1 MQNQHENNRLNIQQ
15 SCCSILWLSSRLTIR
30 FNFNVLILKVLVLII
45 LTVFFMP
52 VFAANMN
59 NNLAEMLRSARM
71 WEAKDRPDL
80 ARTMLEKALLT
91 NEDPEVLLMLA
102 SIELRS
108 KNTNLAEK
116 YLQKLEQRFPNHP
129 NTRAVRSLYN
139 VYTTQNQTLARIR
152 LMARAGKAEDAAKA
166 MIQLFPDGPPPEE
179 LGLEYY
185 QIIGN
190 TTEHQSLVLAGL
202 AKRYKETSEARY
214 RLAWLKLKQNK
225 TDLAESL
232 REYEALAA
240 APDVNKTKLRE
251 SWWSALKHLNASPSS
266 LLSVR
271 NFLREY
277 PEDQKAIILLTD
289 LQQSKE
295 FAADQKFVAKL
306 SDEKTNNN
314 KTNVKSNGTR
324 QHKDD
329 AAKIDN
335 DPATL
340 SREKG
345 LAFLELGQYEVA
357 EGEFQKTLSLKPNDA
372 AALGGIGLI
381 RLRQGIQSEATTWF
395 QRAASIE
402 PNSSKWH
409 SLLNTASFWHEMKQA
424 DGLLDAGN
432 LQEAQLAVHQALN
445 IDANNTDAL
454 ALLGNI
460 LAAANKQAEAE
471 QVYVKALKQ
480 DANNIAALRGL
491 LALLTRSERPQEA
504 LALIADYRLKNPT
517 QAELF
522 SESQARI
529 LRDEAD
535 AYMMAR
541 RPTHALQAL
550 ETAVL
555 LAPSDAWIRYDLANL
570 YQRLGLPVVGTR
582 VMAEGS
588 KLMPD
593 DIGMNYA
600 YALVLTAQE
609 EEEDALLRLEH
620 IPVAAKTKAINEL
633 ETRARVNLHTRN
645 AKQLFSAAKF
655 EAATRELLQAEQRAT
670 DQPSAI
676 EQVAEAWFGL
686 DQPSRGIALMKQGL
700 IDKKIASL
708 SSLLYYAS
716 MLNRAKQDD
725 ALKVFLPEL
734 YAQRGWTDPQLER
747 LLAIETDASVRQI
760 EHYLKLGEEAKA
772 HAIATQMPVF
782 GKAGEMTTLKSQARM
797 LQEANDAKS
806 AIPLL
811 NAVLQDHA
819 NDTDA
824 QLNLI
829 QAYIQEGNKQA
840 AQDSIN
846 QMLSR
851 MQGNDIEIQL
861 SINRLALSLGNIKQA
876 RLLIAALLARQ
887 PKNAQVLMQA
897 GFIERS
903 DKQYDAA
910 LAYFRE
916 VKALGNSNV
925 LIKSN

>member
-1 MQNQHENNRLNIQQ
+1 MMQYLHENSRLILQQ
-15 SCCSILWLSSRLTIR
+15 GCCSILWLFYR
-30 FNFNVLILKVLVLII
+30 FKLNFNVLILVM

-52 VFAANMN
+52 VSAANNN

-108 KNTNLAEK
+108 KNTNLAAK
-116 YLQKLEQRFPNHP
+116 YLQKLDQRFPNHL
-129 NTRAVRSLYN
+129 NTRAVRNLYN

-166 MIQLFPDGPPPEE
+166 MMQLFPDGPPPEE

-185 QIIGN
+185 QITGN
-190 TTEHQSLVLAGL
+190 TIDGQSAALSVLAR
-202 AKRYKETSEARY
+202 RYKETGEARY

-251 SWWSALKHLNASPSS
+251 SWWSALKGLNASPSS

-295 FAADQKFVAKL
+295 FAVDQKLIAKL
-306 SDEKTNNN
+306 SNN
-314 KTNVKSNGTR
+314 KSNGKANVAR
-324 QHKDD
+324 QSKDD
-329 AAKIDN
+329 AAQIDN
-335 DPATL
+335 EPATL
-340 SREKG
+340 NREKG
-345 LAFLELGQYEVA
+345 LAFLALGQYEDA
-357 EGEFQKTLSLKPNDA
+357 EAEFQKTLFLKPKDA
-372 AALGGIGLI
+372 EALGGIGLI
-381 RLRQGIQSEATTWF
+381 RQRQGIQDEAISWF

-402 PNSSKWH
+402 PNSNKWR
-409 SLLNTASFWHEMKQA
+409 SLINTASFWHQMKQA
-424 DGLLDAGN
+424 DGLLEAGN
-432 LQEAQLAVHQALN
+432 LPEARLSVQQALN

-471 QVYVKALKQ
+471 QLYVKALKQ
-480 DANNIAALRGL
+480 DNNNIAAMRGL
-491 LALLTRSERPQEA
+491 ITLLARSKRHQEA
-504 LALIADYRLKNPT
+504 LALIADYRVKNQA

-541 RPTHALQAL
+541 RPTHAIQAL
-550 ETAVL
+550 ETAML
-555 LAPSDAWIRYDLANL
+555 LAPQDAWIRYDLSSL
-570 YQRLGLPVVGTR
+570 YNRLGLPAIGTR
-582 VMAEGS
+582 VMAEG
-588 KLMPD
+588 LTLVPD
-593 DIGMNYA
+593 DASMSYA

-609 EEEDALLRLEH
+609 KEEEALLQLDH

-633 ETRARVNLHTRN
+633 ETRARINVHTRN
-645 AKQLFSAAKF
+645 ARQFFSAAKF

-670 DQPSAI
+670 DQRATNQPSAI
-676 EQVAEAWFGL
+676 EQVVEAWFGI
-686 DQPSRGIALMKQGL
+686 DQPNRGIAFMKQGL
-700 IDKKIASL
+700 IDKKIAST

-725 ALKVFLPEL
+725 ALKAFLPEL
-734 YAQRGWTDPQLER
+734 YIRSDWTEAQLDK
-747 LLAIETDASVRQI
+747 LLAIETDTSVRQI
-760 EHYLKLGEEAKA
+760 AHYLKLGEEAKA
-772 HAIATQMPVF
+772 HAIAMQMPVF
-782 GKAGEMTTLKSQARM
+782 GKAGEIKTQKLQARM
-797 LQEANDAKS
+797 LQAANDAKS
-806 AIPLL
+806 AIPIL
-811 NAVLQDHA
+811 NAVLQNHA
-819 NDTDA
+819 NDTET

-829 QAYIQEGNKQA
+829 QAYIQQGNNQA

-846 QMLSR
+846 QVLSR
-851 MQGNDIEIQL
+851 MQNSDIETQL
-861 SINRLALSLGNIKQA
+861 AVNRFALSLGNIKQA
-876 RLLIAALLARQ
+876 RLIIADLLARQ
-887 PKNAQVLMQA
+887 PQNAQVLMQA
-897 GFIERS
+897 GYIERS
-903 DKQYDAA
+903 DKQFDAA
-910 LAYFRE
+910 LAYFRQ
-916 VKALGNSNV
+916 VKALGDSNV
-925 LIKSN
+925 LLKSN